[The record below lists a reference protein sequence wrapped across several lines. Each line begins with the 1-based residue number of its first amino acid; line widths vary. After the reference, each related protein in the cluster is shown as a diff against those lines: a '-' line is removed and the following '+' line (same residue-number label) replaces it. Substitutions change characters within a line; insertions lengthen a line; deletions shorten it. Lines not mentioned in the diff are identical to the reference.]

1 MVFGATRNQMARKR
15 LENKRFQLRQD
26 LPRPRGPPAWAE
38 MPSANLQSK
47 KCLKTNGKRM
57 KKMRPEPVGWPGAPF
72 QGPNNMP
79 EAGMPENAQ
88 KMNTFAAE
96 GLLAPQPA
104 RRPPAPLTKDGFYC

>member
-1 MVFGATRNQMARKR
+1 MENIGYLYPGTQTIKKRKENKVFGATRNQMARKR

-57 KKMRPEPVGWPGAPF
+57 KK
-72 QGPNNMP
+72 
-79 EAGMPENAQ
+79 
-88 KMNTFAAE
+88 
-96 GLLAPQPA
+96 
-104 RRPPAPLTKDGFYC
+104 